1 MKSNISIELNDQQ
14 RDHLSNIYHNKK
26 SSKLLTRKELNDLV
40 TLMINDLLDQD
51 VGNFKQVTTNIA
63 EEGFTYRFND
73 VRVTAEEY
81 EAGIH
86 VWLEKRKKN
95 NA

>member
-73 VRVTAEEY
+73 VRVTAEEW

-95 NA
+95 NG

>member
-1 MKSNISIELNDQQ
+1 MKSNISIELNDEQ
-14 RDHLSNIYHNKK
+14 RDHLSDIYHNKK

-81 EAGIH
+81 EAGIE

-95 NA
+95 

>member
-1 MKSNISIELNDQQ
+1 MKSNISIELNDEE

>member
-1 MKSNISIELNDQQ
+1 MKSNISIELNDEQ

-73 VRVTAEEY
+73 VRVTAEEW

-95 NA
+95 NG

>member
-1 MKSNISIELNDQQ
+1 MKTNVSIELTDDE

-40 TLMINDLLDQD
+40 KLMINDLLDQD
-51 VGNFKQVTTNIA
+51 VGNFKDVTTPIA

-73 VRVTAEEY
+73 VRVTKEEWD
-81 EAGIH
+81 AGIH
-86 VWLEKRKKN
+86 AWLEKRKQN
-95 NA
+95 R

>member
-1 MKSNISIELNDQQ
+1 MKSNISIELNDQE

-63 EEGFTYRFND
+63 EEGFTYRFNG
-73 VRVTAEEY
+73 VRVTKEEY

-86 VWLEKRKKN
+86 AWLEKQKV
-95 NA
+95 

>member
-1 MKSNISIELNDQQ
+1 MKSNISIELNDEQ
-14 RDHLSNIYHNKK
+14 RDHLSDIYHNKK

-40 TLMINDLLDQD
+40 TLMINDLLHQD

-81 EAGIH
+81 EAGIE

-95 NA
+95 

>member
-1 MKSNISIELNDQQ
+1 MKSNISIELNDEE

-95 NA
+95 NG

>member
-1 MKSNISIELNDQQ
+1 MKSNVSIELTDDE

-51 VGNFKQVTTNIA
+51 VGNFKEVTTPIA

-73 VRVTAEEY
+73 VRVTKEEWD
-81 EAGIH
+81 EGIH
-86 VWLEKRKKN
+86 VWLAKRKQN
-95 NA
+95 Q

>member
-1 MKSNISIELNDQQ
+1 MKSNISIELNDEQ

-73 VRVTAEEY
+73 VRVTAEEW

>member
-1 MKSNISIELNDQQ
+1 MKSNISIELTDDE

-40 TLMINDLLDQD
+40 KLMINDLLDQD
-51 VGNFKQVTTNIA
+51 VGNFKDVTTPIA

-73 VRVTAEEY
+73 VRVTKEEWD
-81 EAGIH
+81 EGIH
-86 VWLEKRKKN
+86 AWLEKRKQN
-95 NA
+95 Q

>member
-1 MKSNISIELNDQQ
+1 MKSNISIELNDEQ

-40 TLMINDLLDQD
+40 TLMINDLLHQD

-81 EAGIH
+81 EAGIE

-95 NA
+95 